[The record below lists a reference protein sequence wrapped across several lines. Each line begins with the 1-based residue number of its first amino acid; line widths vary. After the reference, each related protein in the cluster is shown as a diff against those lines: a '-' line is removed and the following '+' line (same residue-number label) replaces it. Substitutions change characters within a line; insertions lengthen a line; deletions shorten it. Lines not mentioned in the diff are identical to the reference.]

1 MILELIDEAVLAG
14 ARRARACEVA
24 GLDTRTG
31 SAPRAMAPPVT
42 QRRARCA
49 RDSARASSVCPR
61 VGETAPVHDAI
72 TYLANR
78 HGKMNYA
85 AFRAAGLP
93 IGSGNTEAT
102 CKTLVDVRMKRAG
115 PRWNIKP
122 RGMSC
127 SSAPSQPAT
136 GGATRWRSRFDCYE
150 SRSGSRRDQDES
162 HTRSAW
168 GQRVPVFYWWWFHG
182 VDTVEMLGV
191 LWVRPILTPSTACGR
206 T

>member
-115 PRWNIKP
+115 SRWNIKTA
-122 RGMSC
+122 RHVVQLR
-127 SSAPSQPAT
+127 ALAT
-136 GGATRWRSRFDCYE
+136 SDRWGDAMALTLRLLRKS
-150 SRSGSRRDQDES
+150 
-162 HTRSAW
+162 
-168 GQRVPVFYWWWFHG
+168 V
-182 VDTVEMLGV
+182 
-191 LWVRPILTPSTACGR
+191 WVAA
-206 T
+206 